1 MKLTLNKKQIKTL
14 INEKSDLNLDATP
27 QVAGGRPKS
36 WWGGCGP
43 SMDRFCYEESLSPR
57 FCEG

>member
-1 MKLTLNKKQIKTL
+1 MKLTLHKKQIKTL
-14 INEKSDLNLDATP
+14 IHNKATLGEDATP

-43 SMDRFCYEESLSPR
+43 SMDRACYEESLSPR